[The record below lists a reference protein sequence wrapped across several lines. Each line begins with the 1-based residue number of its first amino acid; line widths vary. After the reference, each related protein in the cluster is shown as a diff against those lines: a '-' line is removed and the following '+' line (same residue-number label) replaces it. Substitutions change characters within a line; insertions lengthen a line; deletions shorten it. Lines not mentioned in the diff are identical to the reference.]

1 MLSRGKN
8 NKMTE
13 EEHENKRNPLI
24 LASASPRRQMMLNW
38 LKLPFVIRPAHI
50 DEDPNA
56 KEPPKTLTAR
66 LAEQKAGAIA
76 NRHPQAWILSA
87 DTVVA
92 HEDTLLGKPSTPEE
106 ARATLRA
113 LRDKQHHV
121 YTAVT
126 LYRPVDQQTYTRR
139 VETRVHMRAYTDA
152 EIATYVASG
161 DPLDKAGAY
170 AIQNADFHPVRRL
183 DRCYAN
189 VVGLP
194 LCALLNLLQT
204 SPWFPRLDVPTL
216 CYRQFGYPCP
226 AVDPG
231 STV

>member
-1 MLSRGKN
+1 M
-8 NKMTE
+8 
-13 EEHENKRNPLI
+13 I
-24 LASASPRRQMMLNW
+24 LHW
-38 LKLPFVIRPAHI
+38 LKLPFVIQPARINETPHAG
-50 DEDPNA
+50 EA
-56 KEPPKTLTAR
+56 PKALTAR

-76 NRHPQAWILSA
+76 DRHPQAWILSA

-92 HEDTLLGKPSTPEE
+92 RDATLLGKPSSPKD
-106 ARATLRA
+106 AADTLKA

-126 LYRPVDQQTYTRR
+126 LYRPSNQQTYTRR
-139 VETRVHMRAYTDA
+139 VETRVHMRAYTDE

-194 LCALLNLLQT
+194 LCALLNLLKT
-204 SPWFPRLDVPTL
+204 SPWFPRVDPPTI
-216 CYRQFGYPCP
+216 CHQQFGYACP

-231 STV
+231 RRL